1 MVGADEFTALP
12 EAPTARALVPK
23 MPTLP
28 FESGFDAREF
38 FGLDPWPPRRPLN
51 ALQRARIATGL
62 TQHELAAE
70 LGVCR
75 QTVSSIENRR
85 SLPTVRLALA
95 IAISLGRTVE
105 ELFAADEL
113 R

>member
-1 MVGADEFTALP
+1 MVGADEFAALP
-12 EAPTARALVPK
+12 EAPAPRALAPEV
-23 MPTLP
+23 PTLP
-28 FESGFDAREF
+28 FVSGFDVREF

-62 TQHELAAE
+62 TQNELAAE

-75 QTVSSIENRR
+75 QTVSSIENRK

-95 IAISLGRTVE
+95 IAISLGGTVE
-105 ELFAADEL
+105 ELFASDEL